1 MWNIYGKK
9 YDLTKFIE
17 FHPGGKD
24 IIQKT
29 KNQKDITALFET
41 YHAFSN
47 LDKIK
52 QTLNKYEI
60 TDINDNINDNINTK
74 EKYKYDF
81 TNYHKLLEEVKL
93 LFPNRKCIKSTPFF
107 VMIDCVIFLTYIS
120 CFFTGMLSTYSLFFR
135 AFCSFIAGL
144 TYISLGFNVMHDAS
158 HFAISTNEN
167 VNNILNKIWHS
178 WGLWNSKIWFYHHV
192 YNHHSF
198 TGIEKNDPDLYHLR
212 PFGQKVA
219 TNANANTRSQC
230 NNNNWLLKNQS
241 YTIPYFLILFPGQYF
256 GQCIS
261 YFLTLSKQK
270 IFTIKLHDKTH
281 YDVIDI
287 LLIITKLF
295 CLYKGLYFN
304 TIIYIISLNFWYSIN
319 IVGDHDTYETAIENH
334 YNGNDWCKM
343 QICNSGNFVK
353 NSMIWTYLFG
363 GINYQIE
370 HHLFPNVSHI
380 HYPAISIIVQK
391 YCKDNNIP
399 YAHQNSIYETYQSFL
414 KMMKYR
420 SIH

>member
-1 MWNIYGKK
+1 MWFIYGKK

-29 KNQKDITALFET
+29 KNQEDITALFET

-47 LDKIK
+47 IDKIK
-52 QTLNKYEI
+52 QSLNKYEI
-60 TDINDNINDNINTK
+60 VDTNPK
-74 EKYKYDF
+74 ENYKYDF
-81 TNYHKLLEEVKL
+81 TNYHKLLEEVKVL
-93 LFPNRKCIKSTPFF
+93 YPNRKTIKSTNFF
-107 VMIDCVIFLTYIS
+107 VLLDSIIFVAYIS
-120 CFFTGMLSTYSLFFR
+120 CFYIGMFSNYSYFFR
-135 AFCSFIAGL
+135 IFCSFIAGL

-167 VNNILNKIWHS
+167 VNNILNKIWHA
-178 WGLWNSKIWFYHHV
+178 WGLWNSKIWFFHHV

-198 TGIEKNDPDLYHLR
+198 TGIENHDPDLYHLK

-219 TNANANTRSQC
+219 TNSHSSKQ
-230 NNNNWLLKNQS
+230 NWLLKNQS
-241 YTIPYFLILFPGQYF
+241 YTVPYFLFLFPGQYF

-261 YFLTLSKQK
+261 YFLTLSKQR
-270 IFTIKLHDKTH
+270 IFTIKLEDKNH
-281 YDVIDI
+281 YDIIDI
-287 LLIITKLF
+287 LFIIVKLF
-295 CLYKGLYFN
+295 CLYKGLFIN

-343 QICNSGNFVK
+343 QICNSGNFIN
-353 NSMIWTYLFG
+353 NSIIWTYLFG

-380 HYPAISIIVQK
+380 HYPAISIIVKK
-391 YCKDNNIP
+391 YCKENNIT
-399 YAHQNSIYETYQSFL
+399 YVHINSMYETYKSFL